1 MADLLAFCPHCQG
14 AGHVPASET
23 ADPWAKVYGTFV
35 GDTEVFGERLNT
47 TATEIP
53 DDDPRALDAFG
64 VPMRRGDWAMH
75 VAGVDRSQVPQR
87 TLHPAR
93 IVALAL
99 MTMRSPT
106 RTYHDARPS
115 LIAREGWNIRPL
127 HHIEFEACWC
137 QWTARGVL
145 AWAKGRGAFS
155 PVEVIA
161 ALSAVEKRARFEPLH
176 TRSLKRFLD
185 GMVGRKLLVA
195 AGRGRYRAAEGAE
208 P

>member
-23 ADPWAKVYGTFV
+23 NSPWVKVYGEFS
-35 GDTEVFGERLNT
+35 GDTEVFGERLDT
-47 TATEIP
+47 TATELP
-53 DDDPRALDAFG
+53 DDHPDALDAFG

-93 IVALAL
+93 IVALARL
-99 MTMRSPT
+99 TVRSRT
-106 RTYHDARPS
+106 RTYHDAKPS
-115 LIAREGWNIRPL
+115 LIAREGWNVRPP

-145 AWAKGRGAFS
+145 AWAKGEAFS
-155 PVEVIA
+155 PADAIV
-161 ALSAVEKRARFEPLH
+161 ALNAVETRARFDPMHQRAL
-176 TRSLKRFLD
+176 RRFLD
-185 GMVGRKLLVA
+185 AMVVRKLLVA
-195 AGRGRYRAAEGAE
+195 AGRGRYRAAEGGSRG
-208 P
+208 